1 MHLIIEVLLCMPWPM
16 CNKCIQ
22 RVVRVCHS
30 CKGPAT
36 CLCRLGLH
44 AVATWHTRLI
54 IHTTTRIITIISTLS
69 RPLLHKWRSQFNIFT
84 TSLSTSLPASAAIS
98 PEFPLIQLA
107 AAPPM
112 LLIGHPSCSTSTEA
126 PSSALPNFPAS
137 FTKLL
142 PARCTQ
148 PYHYLGPSIPHR
160 THPFR
165 DNQAWPSGSLLSSC
179 DRTLV

>member
-1 MHLIIEVLLCMPWPM
+1 MPATAAAVSIQVYVSLYIFVYRYPVFCQRRVSHAVCTLSSRYCCVLYAM

-69 RPLLHKWRSQFNIFT
+69 F
-84 TSLSTSLPASAAIS
+84 LSTTQVDVSTQHFYQIPKHVNSSLRGYLSGISAHPIGCCTSNAS
-98 PEFPLIQLA
+98 
-107 AAPPM
+107 
-112 LLIGHPSCSTSTEA
+112 HRPS
-126 PSSALPNFPAS
+126 FV
-137 FTKLL
+137 
-142 PARCTQ
+142 Q
-148 PYHYLGPSIPHR
+148 H
-160 THPFR
+160 
-165 DNQAWPSGSLLSSC
+165 
-179 DRTLV
+179 